1 MDIVTTLREPFAPD
15 VEFVERKGPGH
26 PDTLCD
32 ALAER
37 MGIRIARH
45 FLAAT
50 GEHRHF
56 NVDKALLAAGAVE
69 VGFGG
74 GRTTRPSRL
83 ILAGKAD
90 LREAAPEPEAL
101 AAAARADLE
110 EILPGSGDAFELEV
124 WLNPSSA
131 DLLPVL
137 SGRGGRVPLA
147 NDTSF
152 AVVTRPHSRL
162 ERTVLAVSA
171 EIDRRSTSGQLPVG
185 RDVKVMASR
194 RGRRNTLVIAAA
206 MRAGGIPDRA
216 GYDEAVHALATIA
229 REVVAPIVGGLA
241 PVSVNQ
247 GDRAGMP
254 YLTLT
259 GTSAEAGDDGQ
270 VGRGN
275 RFGGLITPHRPMSLE
290 AICGKNPVGHVGKT
304 YHAVAWDIAGALLE
318 AGAGEATVRILSRI
332 GNPIT
337 EPELVQVETVEAVE
351 EALVEKVVRVCLD
364 DWEGVARR
372 FLEGTYPVV

>member
-1 MDIVTTLREPFAPD
+1 MDIVTTLRDPFAPE

-32 ALAER
+32 TLAER

-69 VGFGG
+69 VRFGG
-74 GRTTRPSRL
+74 GRSTRRSRL

-90 LREAAPEPEAL
+90 LRIAPPDPDAL
-101 AAAARADLE
+101 AAAARDDLE
-110 EILPGSGDAFELEV
+110 EILPGSPDAFAVEV

-152 AVVTRPHSRL
+152 AVVTRPQSPV
-162 ERTVLAVSA
+162 ERAVLAVSERLDQIA
-171 EIDRRSTSGQLPVG
+171 VAGEMALG
-185 RDVKVMASR
+185 RDIKVMMSR
-194 RGRRNTLVIAAA
+194 RGRRASLVVAAA
-206 MRAGGIPDRA
+206 MKAGEIPDRA
-216 GYDEAVHALATIA
+216 AYDEHLEVLGMMAGLTALT
-229 REVVAPIVGGLA
+229 EFPGL
-241 PVSVNQ
+241 VFHSVNQ

-254 YLTLT
+254 YLTIT

-304 YHAVAWDIAGALLE
+304 YHAVAWDIAGALVDM
-318 AGAGEATVRILSRI
+318 GAGEATVRILSRI

-337 EPELVQVETVEAVE
+337 DPEMVQVETVEAIE
-351 EALVEKVVRVCLD
+351 PGLVEQVVGECLD
-364 DWEGVARR
+364 DWEGVAQR
-372 FLEGTYPVV
+372 FLEGRYPVV